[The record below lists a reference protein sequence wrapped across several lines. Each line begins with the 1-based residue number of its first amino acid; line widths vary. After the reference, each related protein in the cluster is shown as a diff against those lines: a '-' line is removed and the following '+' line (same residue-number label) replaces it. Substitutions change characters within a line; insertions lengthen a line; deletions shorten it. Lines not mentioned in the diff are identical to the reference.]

1 MNYIMLESMRKNGAF
16 IIVAVLLVANFL
28 IWQNVSFVQK
38 ENFLTVAFLDVGQGD
53 SIYIEGQN
61 GAQILIDGGPNGNV
75 LVELAKVMPFG
86 DRTIDLLMV
95 TNPDQDHYGGFL
107 DVLKSYDISYVIEPG
122 TRTPNKNYREFKRM
136 VKEEGAKEM
145 MAKRGMSIPLGNGAL
160 LKIIFPDR
168 DVSDM
173 SRNDG
178 SIIARLDYGSTSVM
192 FTGDTTKIIEE
203 YLVNKYPNDLKSDVL
218 KVAHHGSKTSTAKN
232 FVKMVA
238 PAYAVISNGR
248 DNSYGHPHQNTL
260 KTLSEFGVKTF
271 RTDTLGTIIFH
282 FDGEKINLKK

>member
-1 MNYIMLESMRKNGAF
+1 MLESMRKNGAF